1 MKLVILAGGL
11 GTSLSEETD
20 LPVRLPAC
28 PRDVGRSPHLSACYR
43 PAQAGADR
51 RPPQTDGGD
60 RGRSDAI
67 FVSSPHLRATD
78 SE

>member
-28 PRDVGRSPHLSACYR
+28 PRDVGRSPHLSAC
-43 PAQAGADR
+43 PVQAGADR

-67 FVSSPHLRATD
+67 FVSSPHLRPAD

>member
-28 PRDVGRSPHLSACYR
+28 PRDVGRSPH
-43 PAQAGADR
+43 ADR

-67 FVSSPHLRATD
+67 FVSSPHLRPAD